1 MVIDSKDVQEWS
13 EVKARITRTID
24 RKDFR
29 VLCRLHAKYFN
40 HKYNEFCTCNKK
52 LIRQWITE
60 LNEKLI

>member
-52 LIRQWITE
+52 L
-60 LNEKLI
+60 